1 MQRERERLTRERE
14 AVFNQQQ
21 VLQEKLAEINREM
34 QAIDAYESTNN
45 YSSYHTVIVTVG
57 TLPVS
62 CAVDAVLTANIFA
75 VAGMVPRNALTS
87 ISSSLICIEFDA

>member
-1 MQRERERLTRERE
+1 MLRTQNTIPRCRGHLRGPKSVTFQRSGCSIQLPRRRDSVVIEN
-14 AVFNQQQ
+14 A
-21 VLQEKLAEINREM
+21 
-34 QAIDAYESTNN
+34 

-75 VAGMVPRNALTS
+75 VAGMLPRNEKTNGP
-87 ISSSLICIEFDA
+87 FR